1 MEKVI
6 FGKQLNGFGVGE
18 KMEFAKK
25 LQIPFL
31 PICYCSEPYGYG
43 MGKLVVITCHIW
55 QDMDINLEKS
65 PMGSRG

>member
-31 PICYCSEPYGYG
+31 P
-43 MGKLVVITCHIW
+43 MGKLVVITWHIW
-55 QDMDINLEKS
+55 QDMDIYLEKS